1 MSEYGR
7 DDKPRHEHTDDA
19 RHAHTEDSPP
29 ARLSETEFDLLL
41 GRELTEPPDYITSRV
56 KPWKH
61 AFGLLSV
68 GLALSTVVLN
78 NGFFEYLLP
87 AVGQL
92 LILLGSRRLKRV
104 NHWFGAIYAV
114 AIFRA
119 ADNLLSLALNATVTP
134 EVLPS
139 AIFRVLTALNV
150 LSLLFG
156 LFCLWRGILVVQR
169 GAGREARAGWAIILL
184 LWYSLIVILVLCQV
198 TSISVLFGFILLVGY
213 IFSLYSLYKL
223 SRRLDEVGYTI
234 TVAPSRLSDRALTLL
249 YILAITAS
257 IVVAGIFGGGYP
269 VKLIERS
276 RTESHNI
283 DIGADISSDIDNIK
297 SNLTALG
304 FPEYVLCDLSIDE
317 LLSLSGA
324 KVVAYKINDFSS
336 DGECVKRYEYTSDAR
351 YAYYGSFFNNADL
364 TDDIEYL
371 RIADIGV
378 RRSDDSYVIIH
389 HFKWGALDD
398 TGADLIRLSPDSR
411 NYEFVKSDSLSGR
424 MLCEI
429 DGVTYVSDYY
439 YLGNFDG
446 LADLHGNESY
456 STGIMQIA
464 RASLGSQNRD
474 ICAHFSLPDGDSPR
488 GYILY
493 ETAAPPDGSM
503 LSSWIYYTHRQNRL
517 HYPALDGYEAYCRYG
532 LLPKGGFCTFDG
544 ALQFYHF
551 ENPRNY

>member
-1 MSEYGR
+1 M
-7 DDKPRHEHTDDA
+7 
-19 RHAHTEDSPP
+19 
-29 ARLSETEFDLLL
+29 
-41 GRELTEPPDYITSRV
+41 
-56 KPWKH
+56 
-61 AFGLLSV
+61 
-68 GLALSTVVLN
+68 
-78 NGFFEYLLP
+78 
-87 AVGQL
+87 
-92 LILLGSRRLKRV
+92 
-104 NHWFGAIYAV
+104 
-114 AIFRA
+114 
-119 ADNLLSLALNATVTP
+119 
-134 EVLPS
+134 
-139 AIFRVLTALNV
+139 
-150 LSLLFG
+150 
-156 LFCLWRGILVVQR
+156 
-169 GAGREARAGWAIILL
+169 
-184 LWYSLIVILVLCQV
+184 LCQV
-198 TSISVLFGFILLVGY
+198 TSIGAPLGFILLVGY

-234 TVAPSRLSDRALTLL
+234 AVAPSRLSDRALTLL
-249 YILAITAS
+249 YILAIAAS

-276 RTESHNI
+276 RMESHNI

-474 ICAHFSLPDGDSPR
+474 ICALFSLPDGDNPR

-503 LSSWIYYTHRQNRL
+503 LSSWFYYTHRQNRL

-532 LLPKGGFCTFDG
+532 MLPKGGFCTFDC